1 MKALGTGK
9 ILVMNSLNS
18 SKCGVIAIIGR
29 PSAGKSTLLNTIC
42 GYKVSI
48 VASSPQT
55 TRNSIRGIVTRENKQ
70 IIFIDTPGYHLSE
83 KKINHHMTDVA
94 LSPLEEAD
102 LILYVVDS
110 SRPIGAEEQ
119 RLLALLSP
127 LEERVFVAINKTDH
141 PDSSPKKHE
150 KALRE
155 AISPRQFFRVS
166 ATKREGID
174 ELLSTLL
181 EAIPEGDI
189 LYPEEYYTDQE
200 PEFRVAEIIREQ
212 TVNRV
217 GQEIPHA
224 LYVRVDDMEVRDN
237 EETLWIRASILTEK
251 ESHKGII
258 VGKGGRGIRDIRK
271 GSQKEIGKIFYYKR
285 IHLLIQVKRDHKW
298 RSRDRLLEQIIH

>member
-1 MKALGTGK
+1 
-9 ILVMNSLNS
+9 MNSLNS

-55 TRNSIRGIVTRENKQ
+55 TRNSIRGIITRESRQ

-110 SRPIGAEEQ
+110 SRPIGAEEHK
-119 RLLALLSP
+119 LLSLLSP
-127 LEERVFVAINKTDH
+127 LEDRVFVAINKTDH
-141 PDSSPKKHE
+141 ADSSPKKHE

-166 ATKREGID
+166 ATKKEGVE

-189 LYPEEYYTDQE
+189 LYPEEYYTDQA
-200 PEFRVAEIIREQ
+200 PEFRVTEIIREQ

-271 GSQKEIGKIFYYKR
+271 GAQKEIGKIFHYKR